1 MKIWPR
7 RATDA
12 APGSRLRDR
21 IRAQLDRV
29 PGVRTGADIQ
39 RRYVEARGSALAAA
53 ISLYGFLAL
62 FAVAVLAIAVLG
74 FVSAGNANVAQTLTR
89 QLGLTGQAARTVHE
103 AVDTARRRRDV
114 ATVVGLVG
122 LAWTGTSLAIVI
134 ADAYNA
140 AWHVDRRG
148 LVDRAV
154 GVAWLAGASV
164 AIAAGGFA
172 TAAWSVLPGVFAPL
186 VVVVS
191 VATNAALLVW
201 TSWIL
206 PNRRVPVRVVVPAAL
221 LGAVALEVL
230 KVVGAYAVPHLVARS
245 SQVYGTIGVVFALLA
260 WLLVFGRLVVYVALV
275 EARGD
280 ERQYGDRQVDV
291 EVPALPRR

>member
-1 MKIWPR
+1 MSRWTERIGAVRVRAERVGAALDR
-7 RATDA
+7 RAA
-12 APGSRLRDR
+12 V
-21 IRAQLDRV
+21 RAGR
-29 PGVRTGADIQ
+29 DIQ
-39 RRYVEARGSALAAA
+39 RRYVQARGSALAAS

-62 FAVAVLAIAVLG
+62 FAVTVLAIAVLG

-103 AVDTARRRRDV
+103 AVNTARNKRGV

-134 ADAYNA
+134 GDAYNA

-148 LVDRAV
+148 LVDRAI
-154 GVAWLAGASV
+154 GVVWMAGASV
-164 AIAAGGFA
+164 AIAAGAFA
-172 TAAWSVLPGVFAPL
+172 TAAWGVLPGVFAPL

-191 VATNAALLVW
+191 LATDTALLVW

-206 PNRRVPVRVVVPAAL
+206 PNRRVPVRTLVPAAL
-221 LGAVALEVL
+221 LGALGLEALKL
-230 KVVGAYAVPHLVARS
+230 IGAYLVPHLVERS

-260 WLLVFGRLVVYVALV
+260 WLLVFGRLIVYVAIV

-280 ERQYGDRQVDV
+280 ELRQGDREVAV
-291 EVPALPRR
+291 EAPALPGR